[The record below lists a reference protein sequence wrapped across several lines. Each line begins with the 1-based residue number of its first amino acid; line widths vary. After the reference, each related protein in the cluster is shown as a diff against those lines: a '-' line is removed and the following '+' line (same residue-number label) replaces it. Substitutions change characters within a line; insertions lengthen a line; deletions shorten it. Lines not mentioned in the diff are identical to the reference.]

1 MTFVL
6 VPQPTLDNKHRR
18 SCLTSGRS
26 VSGWRLVTHGARAL
40 QPNGFRFR
48 LILREVP
55 GLSANPLGFRGGGG
69 TAVQDRETEASPP
82 KHRPAES
89 SRWLCATGPWPGR
102 KIHATSAAVDCTCVS
117 VLSSSFPSLR
127 GVFGHCLN
135 PRPRLRSRLRSRLRP
150 RLRSRLRSRRRT
162 CGRTKG
168 GLCCRSAVPNAQQL

>member
-18 SCLTSGRS
+18 SFLTSGRS

-69 TAVQDRETEASPP
+69 TAIQERETEGLRAYGISHHAGLVRGYTELLSHQFFSHQYQVVPPFIIFFFPSHVEGIFFLCFPGSEVRPWPCATSPP
-82 KHRPAES
+82 P
-89 SRWLCATGPWPGR
+89 
-102 KIHATSAAVDCTCVS
+102 KI
-117 VLSSSFPSLR
+117 
-127 GVFGHCLN
+127 
-135 PRPRLRSRLRSRLRP
+135 
-150 RLRSRLRSRRRT
+150 
-162 CGRTKG
+162 
-168 GLCCRSAVPNAQQL
+168 

>member
-18 SCLTSGRS
+18 SFLTSGRS

-69 TAVQDRETEASPP
+69 TAVQDRETEAPPP
-82 KHRPAES
+82 KYRPAES
-89 SRWLCATGPWPGR
+89 SRWLSATGSCQVGVICATF
-102 KIHATSAAVDCTCVS
+102 AAFACTCAS
-117 VLSSSFPSLR
+117 VPSSSLPSQR
-127 GVFGHCLN
+127 GIFGHCHRCCHHHRRRHCRYLSH
-135 PRPRLRSRLRSRLRP
+135 RLSCRRCRRRRL
-150 RLRSRLRSRRRT
+150 SRR
-162 CGRTKG
+162 
-168 GLCCRSAVPNAQQL
+168 S